1 MIAHSFEI
9 KIALLGNVSAG
20 KTTVLNALFRGKFGE
35 VSMKRT
41 TAGVNYFRIATATPN
56 EVATG
61 TLVADSPQK
70 DPPQAQE
77 WSPLADDP
85 RSATST
91 LKEITEDNIK
101 LRESNQ
107 VQEKW
112 FDIELPNELCS
123 MRKDTKLVIVDIP
136 GINEAGSCDK
146 YMKYVKE
153 KWATFDCVVV
163 VMDGKQGVNSEEQ
176 VNLLTVVKDN
186 LEMKDVP
193 VIILCNKVDD
203 PDDEEQAGLIA
214 EARLKV
220 EEIFAVGC
228 RETALRKSLEARG
241 QTSLFGQVSPAFI
254 PISAVHAFIRQS
266 ASLMSLEQFEVFDKD
281 LIEKLGR
288 DQIGRRRWN
297 KLSEED
303 KIQETYDILSDPSE
317 HEEGLKDSNFDK
329 VLAVLEHFVG
339 GEHRQRE
346 IIESQIKTSMRALR
360 EGWPGGIANHLYSV
374 YQMTRALNRSP
385 EASTSSMS
393 GVPDPQA
400 QSMFGGTNLLSDP
413 QAAFWKS
420 YQAYEDSAFEQF
432 TTSPEFV
439 CVLSKLVEELTCYH
453 KLSKEA
459 GWDEEGES
467 AVTKMKALI
476 RRLIGV
482 LVEQHEKYNVATWSV
497 SAVLPNSLEW
507 RDLSP
512 LDWTMIWRSIL
523 LLSYDKYF
531 CQVFGK
537 EKILLESLAQRS
549 NAAWIDR
556 VSSCLDTCLHCGGST
571 AEHDISFSF
580 PPTMFVP
587 SHGFGSNPNNFPS
600 NVKRCNGCN
609 IVYMEKL
616 DLEQNRCLSCPK
628 GTVSQRHCDN
638 ASCGARYREL
648 IDLKALVNPFH
659 YNGKSFPV
667 DPNPICKAV
676 VHIHVPESLSSRK
689 HFGHLTWTVCE
700 FMSSLD
706 GMK

>member
-20 KTTVLNALFRGKFGE
+20 KTTVLNALFRDKFGE

-41 TAGVNYFRIATATPN
+41 TAGVNYFRIAKATLN
-56 EVATG
+56 ES
-61 TLVADSPQK
+61 DSAQK
-70 DPPQAQE
+70 GPPQAQE
-77 WSPLADDP
+77 WSSIADDP

-112 FDIELPNELCS
+112 FDIELPNELCP

-176 VNLLTVVKDN
+176 VNLLNVVKEN
-186 LEMKDVP
+186 LNTKDVP

-214 EARLKV
+214 ESRLKV

-228 RETALRKSLEARG
+228 REAALRRVLEARG
-241 QTSLFGQVSPAFI
+241 RTFLFGQVSPAFI

-266 ASLMSLEQFEVFDKD
+266 ASLMTLEQFEAFDKE

-297 KLSEED
+297 KLSEEE
-303 KIQETYDILSDPSE
+303 KIQETYEILSDPSE
-317 HEEGLKDSNFDK
+317 HKEGLQDSNFHK
-329 VLAVLEHFVG
+329 FLAVLEHFVG
-339 GEHRQRE
+339 GEQTQRE
-346 IIESQIKTSMRALR
+346 LIENQIKTSMRALR
-360 EGWPGGIANHLYSV
+360 EGWPGGIANHVYSV
-374 YQMTRALNRSP
+374 YQMTKALNRSSA
-385 EASTSSMS
+385 ESTSSMS

-400 QSMFGGTNLLSDP
+400 QSMFEGIDHLSDP
-413 QAAFWKS
+413 HTIFWKS
-420 YQAYEDSAFEQF
+420 YQACEDSAFQQF

-459 GWDEEGES
+459 GWHEEGES
-467 AVTKMKALI
+467 TVTKMKALI
-476 RRLIGV
+476 RRLIDV
-482 LVEQHEKYNVATWSV
+482 WVEKYNVATWSV
-497 SAVLPNSLEW
+497 SDVLPNSLQW
-507 RDLSP
+507 INLSP

-531 CQVFGK
+531 CEVFGK
-537 EKILLESLAQRS
+537 EKILMETLAQS
-549 NAAWIDR
+549 ANAAWIDLQ
-556 VSSCLDTCLHCGGST
+556 SASLDTCPECSRDTTSWPYGKNCKHCCIVFVKELPLHNTLCSRCQRAHISGNRCSRC
-571 AEHDISFSF
+571 SFSYRQF
-580 PPTMFVP
+580 EDDWR
-587 SHGFGSNPNNFPS
+587 GL
-600 NVKRCNGCN
+600 VK
-609 IVYMEKL
+609 
-616 DLEQNRCLSCPK
+616 
-628 GTVSQRHCDN
+628 
-638 ASCGARYREL
+638 
-648 IDLKALVNPFH
+648 PFY
-659 YNGKSFPV
+659 YNGKRVPA
-667 DPNPICKAV
+667 NPDAVYKSV
-676 VHIHVPESLSSRK
+676 VHVDVPDSLSNPK
-689 HFGHLTWTVCE
+689 HFGHLAWKFCE
-700 FMSSLD
+700 FMASLE
-706 GMK
+706 GTN